1 MAIVTISHEMG
12 SGGAELGMALASHL
26 SYRHVDHDVILDR
39 ARTYGLAEDRLAH
52 LEEDKPSLSALTRKP
67 AGTSWSFRPCFL
79 NLQLKMASC

>member
-39 ARTYGLAEDRLAH
+39 ARTYGLAEDLA
-52 LEEDKPSLSALTRKP
+52 LWPRVPGSARSRR
-67 AGTSWSFRPCFL
+67 AGWRWPPRS
-79 NLQLKMASC
+79 Q